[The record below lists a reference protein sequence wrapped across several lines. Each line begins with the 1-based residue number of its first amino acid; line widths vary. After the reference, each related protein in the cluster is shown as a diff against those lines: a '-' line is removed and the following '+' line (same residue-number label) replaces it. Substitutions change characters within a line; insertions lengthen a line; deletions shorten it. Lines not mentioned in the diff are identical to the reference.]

1 MSICLFFLFLLPL
14 ASAIVLSL
22 PIRQGN
28 LKKNLSLAVFCLSL
42 LFSAYL
48 FLKPQSANLSHYLFN
63 GYTLTLGLDK
73 LSRLIIIFAN
83 LFGTLACLYS
93 TDYMSDK
100 RGYFSWLLGL
110 LAFVNLE
117 ILAMDFIVFALAWAG
132 SIFMLYAL
140 LNLGSKASAKKAATI
155 LGFSYIC
162 FISGA
167 YIYYIFSGSFSMSGG
182 MSMSLT
188 QPLAWLAFCLMLVA
202 GLAKVGSG
210 PFHTWIPTASESAAA
225 PVMAILPASLDKL
238 LGVYILSRICLD
250 FFVLNNF
257 VIALLLII
265 GSLTII
271 FAVLMALI
279 QHDLRKLLAYHA
291 ISQAGYMVLGL
302 GTGNPVGIIGAVF
315 HMFNNAIYKSGLF
328 LVGGAVE
335 KQKGTF
341 DLDKLGGLARSMP
354 LTFVS
359 ALILALSI
367 SGVPPF
373 NGFASKW
380 MIYQGTLLGLSA
392 SSGFLLRF
400 IYMFALISAMFGSA
414 LTLASFI
421 KFIHAIFLGQDNA
434 KEKKNTVETSW
445 RMLTPLVVL
454 SGLCVFLG
462 IFSNAFIKG
471 SLASSFSFALNYGGS
486 WNSVFVAIFLIVS
499 LILGFIVWKFTFS
512 AKNVREDGYF
522 VGGESGY
529 GSPAFPATEFY
540 KTIEDMP
547 LFRRVYR
554 FLKSPKW
561 DIYNILEKVLGG
573 LYFILALRWIFKR
586 EGKDHN

>member
-1 MSICLFFLFLLPL
+1 MS
-14 ASAIVLSL
+14 
-22 PIRQGN
+22 G
-28 LKKNLSLAVFCLSL
+28 
-42 LFSAYL
+42 
-48 FLKPQSANLSHYLFN
+48 
-63 GYTLTLGLDK
+63 
-73 LSRLIIIFAN
+73 
-83 LFGTLACLYS
+83 
-93 TDYMSDK
+93 K

-117 ILAMDFIVFALAWAG
+117 IFAQDFIIFAFAWAG

-140 LNLGSKASAKKAATI
+140 LNLGSSVSARKAATI

-162 FISGA
+162 FVAGA
-167 YIYYIFSGSFSMSGG
+167 YIYYIFSGSFSMLGG

-188 QPLAWLAFCLMLVA
+188 RPVTWLAFCLMLVA

-225 PVMAILPASLDKL
+225 PIMAILPASLDKL

-257 VIALLLII
+257 IAALLLII

-279 QHDLRKLLAYHA
+279 QHDLRKLLSYHA
-291 ISQAGYMVLGL
+291 VSQAGYMVLGL
-302 GTGNPVGIIGAVF
+302 GTGNPIGIIGAVF

-341 DLDKLGGLARSMP
+341 DLDKLGGLARFMP
-354 LTFVS
+354 FTFAS

-380 MIYQGTLLGLSA
+380 MIYQGTLLGLS
-392 SSGFLLRF
+392 SSSNFGLRF
-400 IYMFALISAMFGSA
+400 VFMFALISAMFGSA

-434 KEKKNTVETSW
+434 KDKKNTVETSW
-445 RMLTPLVVL
+445 RLLTPLLVL
-454 SGLCVFLG
+454 SGLCVILG
-462 IFSNAFIKG
+462 IFSNAFIRG
-471 SLASSFSFALNYGGS
+471 SLAPTFSFVLNYTGS
-486 WNSVFVAIFLIVS
+486 WNSVFVAIFLLAA
-499 LILGFIVWKFTFS
+499 LILGFVVWKLTS
-512 AKNVREDGYF
+512 GGRKVREDGYF
-522 VGGESGY
+522 TGGESGY

-540 KTIEDMP
+540 KTIEDLP
-547 LFRRVYR
+547 LLRKIYR

-561 DIYNILEKVLGG
+561 DIYNILDKVLRG
-573 LYFILALRWIFKR
+573 LCFIFTLKWIFKP
-586 EGKDHN
+586 KK